1 MIAVQSNALS
11 LAGLFNIPQS
21 RGCTGSR
28 HSAKKSSQYL
38 SKPDIH
44 QPNICPMFHQ
54 QSDFM
59 QQYAPAREAIQAVI
73 PRGGERFFV
82 AGGVQEEGFSNITT
96 RRDNFVVAKKKDSTA
111 NAILSTTAN
120 EYQPF
125 GSMPNRS
132 SSLRPSVFS
141 QLAKLIPDSAATDSN
156 CSLSSG
162 VIRILNCGDCPSP
175 FGLLSRFIIDRW
187 SPIKLILPSLG
198 GHLITVLP
206 TKTMPRSAPT
216 LTGHL
221 TTTDS
226 IIIEVAEMDHTTHP
240 KGRHSVTQNTGTAPV
255 SFVWII
261 AAVRRDCPTVKATIH
276 HIAAATEREAR
287 RTLAKDHVCFFA
299 GRIRQGVS
307 HA

>member
-1 MIAVQSNALS
+1 MIPAQSNSLS
-11 LAGLFNIPQS
+11 LAGLLTNVNVENL
-21 RGCTGSR
+21 T
-28 HSAKKSSQYL
+28 
-38 SKPDIH
+38 KPDIH
-44 QPNICPMFHQ
+44 QPNICPVIHQ
-54 QSDFM
+54 QPDFM
-59 QQYAPAREAIQAVI
+59 QQYAPAREDIQV
-73 PRGGERFFV
+73 
-82 AGGVQEEGFSNITT
+82 EGFPDITT
-96 RRDNFVVAKKKDSTA
+96 RGDNFVEAKKKDSTA

-125 GSMPNRS
+125 GSIPKRS

-141 QLAKLIPDSAATDSN
+141 QFPRLIFSAAAAASN
-156 CSLSSG
+156 CALSSG
-162 VIRILNCGDCPSP
+162 VILIWKVGDHPAP
-175 FGLLSRFIIDRW
+175 FVPLSRLIVDTYVRNSVLFIMTRTYINTC
-187 SPIKLILPSLG
+187 SPEKETPPNS
-198 GHLITVLP
+198 ITS
-206 TKTMPRSAPT
+206 TER
-216 LTGHL
+216 GL

-240 KGRHSVTQNTGTAPV
+240 KGRHSVTQNSGTAPV

>member
-11 LAGLFNIPQS
+11 LAGLLANVNVEN
-21 RGCTGSR
+21 
-28 HSAKKSSQYL
+28 L
-38 SKPDIH
+38 SKLDIH
-44 QPNICPMFHQ
+44 QPNICPVIHQ
-54 QSDFM
+54 QPDFM
-59 QQYAPAREAIQAVI
+59 QQYAPAREGIQSAI
-73 PRGGERFFV
+73 PRCGEIFFV
-82 AGGVQEEGFSNITT
+82 AGGFQEEGFPIITT
-96 RRDNFVVAKKKDSTA
+96 RGKYFVEAKKKDSTA

-125 GSMPNRS
+125 GSVPRDCS
-132 SSLRPSVFS
+132 SFRIIRLIQAAKDSSPSCCWAS
-141 QLAKLIPDSAATDSN
+141 SIN
-156 CSLSSG
+156 SLSSG
-162 VIRILNCGDCPSP
+162 SSLNWNG
-175 FGLLSRFIIDRW
+175 GLPLRSFLCVDTLAT
-187 SPIKLILPSLG
+187 PIVMYICVMT
-198 GHLITVLP
+198 HYYHMIQ
-206 TKTMPRSAPT
+206 KTMPRSGGT

-226 IIIEVAEMDHTTHP
+226 ESIEEAVMQNITPAQ
-240 KGRHSVTQNTGTAPV
+240 GRHSLTQNSGADAV

>member
-1 MIAVQSNALS
+1 MIPAQSNALS
-11 LAGLFNIPQS
+11 LAGLFYIPQLQ
-21 RGCTGSR
+21 GCTGSR

-54 QSDFM
+54 QPGFRN
-59 QQYAPAREAIQAVI
+59 QYAPAREAIQAVI
-73 PRGGERFFV
+73 PRGGERFSV
-82 AGGVQEEGFSNITT
+82 AGGFQREGFSIITT
-96 RRDNFVVAKKKDSTA
+96 RERYFSESKKKGSIASAT
-111 NAILSTTAN
+111 LSTTAN

-125 GSMPNRS
+125 GSVPRDCNSFRIIRLIQAARDS
-132 SSLRPSVFS
+132 SPSCCWAVS
-141 QLAKLIPDSAATDSN
+141 IN
-156 CSLSSG
+156 SLSSG
-162 VIRILNCGDCPSP
+162 SSLNWNG
-175 FGLLSRFIIDRW
+175 GLPLRSFLCVDTLAT
-187 SPIKLILPSLG
+187 PIVMYICVMT
-198 GHLITVLP
+198 HYYHMIQ
-206 TKTMPRSAPT
+206 KTMPRSGGT
-216 LTGHL
+216 LAGHL

-240 KGRHSVTQNTGTAPV
+240 KGRHSVTQKSGTDPV

-299 GRIRQGVS
+299 GRIRQGVA